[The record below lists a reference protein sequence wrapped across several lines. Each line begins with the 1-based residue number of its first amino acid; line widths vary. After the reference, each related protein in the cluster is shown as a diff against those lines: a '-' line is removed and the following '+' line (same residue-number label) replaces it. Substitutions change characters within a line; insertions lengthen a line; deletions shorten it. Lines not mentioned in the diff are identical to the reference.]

1 MFEVVVATYGGQ
13 IGLSRLFCVSR
24 AAANQWVKAG
34 GFPARR
40 ALQIEHLSK
49 GRFKALDIV
58 LASELD
64 IDQEAA

>member
-13 IGLSRLFCVSR
+13 IGLSRLFQVSR
-24 AAANQWVKAG
+24 AAASQWVKAG
-34 GFPARR
+34 GFPAKR

-58 LASELD
+58 MASEL
-64 IDQEAA
+64 ELEV